1 MVDTAAA
8 SDFLSQTVGV
18 SACGM
23 LIIIL
28 FLVIGIPFVIMRRP
42 EPPEHPADIHQHTSN
57 AMWWMI
63 AIACVIVALAFA
75 GELIGID
82 TLQGVTPR

>member
-1 MVDTAAA
+1 MIDTAAA
-8 SDFLSQTVGV
+8 DTFLSQTVLVNGW
-18 SACGM
+18 GM
-23 LIIIL
+23 IGIIV
-28 FLVIGIPFVIMRRP
+28 FLVVVIPFVIMRRP

-75 GELIGID
+75 GELVGID
-82 TLQGVTPR
+82 TMQGVTPR